1 MVETNDQIEKAQ
13 KVIDDARKA
22 KREVASSVKEKMF
35 KQNEAE
41 LKSHALKTRLE

>member
-1 MVETNDQIEKAQ
+1 
-13 KVIDDARKA
+13 
-22 KREVASSVKEKMF
+22 VATSVKEKMF